1 MRQRLKFTKL
11 GVPKDEKI
19 VEKAKSI
26 KIEIPKSELFR
37 IYKSKSKYNHFYFR
51 FKSWFKDKYIVSA
64 TGYKEAIHDVYCVEN
79 KGHDGCS
86 ITEKEIFFFCKYM
99 DLFPEINHQDVC
111 FHLAGYKNKKEI
123 KRDERKERIKN
134 AREDYNDITKDFYS
148 TDRWKFISNKVK
160 NLYGRV
166 CMKCGQDKGSMHA
179 DHILPRSL
187 YPSFEFD
194 IKNIQVLCKK
204 CNLDKGNSN
213 QIDYRTQE
221 HMRICNKY
229 LD

>member
-1 MRQRLKFTKL
+1 MRQRLKFVKIE
-11 GVPKDEKI
+11 VPKDEKV
-19 VEKAKSI
+19 VEQPKAI

-51 FKSWFKDKYIVSA
+51 FKKWFKDNYAPETTKYRDS
-64 TGYKEAIHDVYCVEN
+64 IHDVYCLEN

-86 ITEKEIFFFCKYM
+86 IIEKEMFFFFKYI

-111 FHLAGYKNKKEI
+111 FYLAGYKNKKEI
-123 KRDERKERIKN
+123 KRDKRKERKRN
-134 AREDYNDITKDFYS
+134 AREDYNEITKDFYS

-166 CMKCGQDKGSMHA
+166 CMKCGQEKGSMHA

-204 CNLDKGNSN
+204 CNLEKGNKE
-213 QIDYRTQE
+213 QIDYRTNEQ
-221 HMRICNKY
+221 IKKCNSIFA
-229 LD
+229 